1 MTTWWA
7 PTGGN
12 DMVIEKCAVR
22 SEDRFSHARVVFI
35 QERLSVHEQGV
46 GANTAAAVR
55 STEASPTST
64 TITRTSPHQA
74 SWPSLPAGAQP
85 FLIIL
90 PADIK
95 RCAGPAFWGEG
106 NKKHACQSSSALDK
120 DIGIIRCSWILQQH
134 LRCKLLFLLIVTLG
148 LSLPSPILSLPNL
161 LPNKGQAFSAIKK
174 SPLASLWLEES

>member
-95 RCAGPAFWGEG
+95 RCAFWGEG
-106 NKKHACQSSSALDK
+106 NKKHACQSSSAPDT
-120 DIGIIRCSWILQQH
+120 GIIRCSWIPQQH
-134 LRCKLLFLLIVTLG
+134 LRCKPPFLLIVTLG
-148 LSLPSPILSLPNL
+148 LSLPSPILSLLNL
-161 LPNKGQAFSAIKK
+161 LPNKGQAFSVIKK